1 MTEQVARQTAGYVK
15 HIKVGRS
22 TPDDDDDRSEIA
34 RCISPLLD
42 GLGWRG
48 DPSLLRAA
56 LPHLP
61 DEMGVIELM
70 NTMANLKFEGR
81 EFSTR
86 MDEIDSRML
95 PCLFVTSQGHARVV
109 LARSTEGLL
118 IFNGRSGE
126 YQQIKGSGSVG
137 RAILFRQMRM
147 GGDSFLKPQR
157 NWFRGVFARF
167 NRITALVLLTS
178 FIITVLAMLSPVF
191 IMTVY
196 DKVLSAKST
205 DVMIAVGIGIAIYIF
220 ADMGFRLIRGRL
232 LNFMSVRLGNIIGNE
247 VLRRI
252 LFLPPAFTETAN
264 LGAQVSRIRDFETV
278 REFLSG
284 SSAATI
290 FELPF
295 LFILVGGMFV
305 IAGSLAWVP
314 VAAIALFAIFA
325 VIILPFVREAN
336 GEAAQAGADKQAFV
350 VEMLSHLRS
359 VKLTGS
365 VDRWQERFRTLSAE
379 ASMGTYRT
387 AVVSSLVG
395 GVSHVLVMGAG
406 LATMTIGVTH
416 VMAGSM
422 TTGALIA
429 SMILVWRILA
439 PLRTGLATLTQ
450 IGRIRKS
457 IDQVDR
463 LMNMRLEQQLDTH
476 VSLSSE
482 LRGQVAFSNVSIRY
496 SQDAPPALVGINFNI
511 EPGQTVVIVGHDGSG
526 KSTILKLILGLY
538 QPQAGRIMLDG
549 LNVRQ
554 MDPVLLRHSVSYA
567 SQANH
572 FFYGSVAQNLR
583 LAAPN
588 ATDEELQDAIWKA
601 QVADD
606 IASLPEGIDTR
617 IGDHNIA
624 QLSSSMR
631 RRLNI
636 ARVFLRKPNLMLF
649 DEPDAGLTEF
659 EIGNLVAA
667 MQFIKGHGSIFIA
680 THSDAFLDIAD
691 QAIWLEGG
699 RIRMMGSGAEV
710 KVEYDKGEARSRA

>member
-1 MTEQVARQTAGYVK
+1 MTVEATGYVK
-15 HIKVGRS
+15 HIKVGRTVS
-22 TPDDDDDRSEIA
+22 DEDARSEIA

-48 DPSLLRAA
+48 DPSQLRAA

-61 DEMGVIELM
+61 DQMGLIELM

-81 EFSTR
+81 DFTSR
-86 MDEIDSRML
+86 MNLIDSRML
-95 PCLFVTSQGHARVV
+95 PCLFVASGDHTMVL
-109 LARSTEGLL
+109 LARSEGNMLV
-118 IFNGRSGE
+118 FDGRSGDFK
-126 YQQIKGSGSVG
+126 QIPDSRIKG
-137 RAILFRQMRM
+137 RAVLFRQMRL

-157 NWFRGVFARF
+157 DWFGGVLARF
-167 NRITALVLLTS
+167 SKITMLVLLTS

-196 DKVLSAKST
+196 DKVLSAKSP
-205 DVMIAVGIGIAIYIF
+205 DVMGAVGIGIAIYII
-220 ADMGFRLIRGRL
+220 ADIGFRLLRGRL

-305 IAGSLAWVP
+305 MAGGLAWVP
-314 VAAIALFAIFA
+314 VGAIVLFAIFA
-325 VIILPFVREAN
+325 IIILPFVREAN
-336 GEAAQAGADKQAFV
+336 SEAAQASADKQAFV
-350 VEMLSHLRS
+350 VEMLSHLRA
-359 VKLTGS
+359 VKLVGS
-365 VDRWQERFRTLSAE
+365 VALWQERYRALSAD
-379 ASMGTYRT
+379 STMGTYKT
-387 AVVSSLVG
+387 VVISSVVG

-406 LATMTIGVTH
+406 LATMAVGVTK
-416 VMAGSM
+416 VMTESLS
-422 TTGALIA
+422 TGALIA

-457 IDQVDR
+457 VDQVDR

-476 VSLSSE
+476 VALSSE
-482 LRGQVAFSNVSIRY
+482 LRGRVTFSNVSIRY
-496 SQDAPPALVGINFNI
+496 SKDAPPALLGINFNI
-511 EPGQTVVIVGHDGSG
+511 DPGQVVVVVGHDGAG

-538 QPQAGRIMLDG
+538 QPQAGRVLLDG

-554 MDPVLLRHSVSYA
+554 MDPVLLRHTISYA
-567 SQANH
+567 SQADH
-572 FFYGSVAQNLR
+572 FFYGTVAQNLR
-583 LAAPN
+583 LAAPD
-588 ATDEELQDAIWKA
+588 ASDEDIQEAIWKA

-606 IASLPEGIDTR
+606 IAALPDGIETR

-624 QLSSSMR
+624 QLSGSMR
-631 RRLNI
+631 KRLNI
-636 ARVFLRKPNLMLF
+636 ARVFLRKPKLMLL

-659 EIGNLVAA
+659 EIGNLIATL
-667 MQFIKGHGSIFIA
+667 QFIKGEGAIFIT
-680 THSDAFLDIAD
+680 THSGAFLDIAD

-710 KVEYDKGEARSRA
+710 KAEYDKDEARFGARNVA

>member
-1 MTEQVARQTAGYVK
+1 MTTQTAGYVK
-15 HIKVGRS
+15 HIKVGRT
-22 TPDDDDDRSEIA
+22 TPADGPDGAKSEIA

-61 DEMGVIELM
+61 DEMGLIELM

-81 EFSTR
+81 DFATR
-86 MDEIDSRML
+86 MSAIDSRML
-95 PCLFVTSQGHARVV
+95 PCLFVTTGGHARVL
-109 LARSTEGLL
+109 LARSEDGILCYD
-118 IFNGRSGE
+118 GRRGE
-126 YQQIKGSGSVG
+126 YKQIPDRRLKG
-137 RAILFRQMRM
+137 RAVLFRQMRL

-157 NWFRGVFARF
+157 NWFSGILARF
-167 NRITALVLLTS
+167 SGITALILLTS
-178 FIITVLAMLSPVF
+178 FIITALAMLSPVF
-191 IMTVY
+191 IMTIY
-196 DKVLSAKST
+196 DKVLSAKSPE
-205 DVMIAVGIGIAIYIF
+205 VMTAVGIGIAVYII
-220 ADMGFRLIRGRL
+220 ADIGFRLLRGRL
-232 LNFMSVRLGNIIGNE
+232 LNFMSIRLGNIIGNE

-284 SSAATI
+284 TSAATV

-295 LFILVGGMFV
+295 LIVLVGGMFV

-314 VAAIALFAIFA
+314 VGAIFLFAAFA
-325 VIILPFVREAN
+325 IIILPFVREAN
-336 GEAAQAGADKQAFV
+336 GEAAQAGAERQAFV
-350 VEMLSHLRS
+350 VEMLSNLRA
-359 VKLTGS
+359 VKLVGS
-365 VDRWQERFRTLSAE
+365 VGLWQERFRTLSGESTMA
-379 ASMGTYRT
+379 TYRST
-387 AVVSSLVG
+387 AISSLVS

-406 LATMTIGVTH
+406 LATMAVGVTH
-416 VMAGSM
+416 VMAGTL

-463 LMNMRLEQQLDTH
+463 LMNMGLEQQLDTH
-476 VSLSSE
+476 VTLSSE
-482 LRGQVAFSNVSIRY
+482 LRGRVTFSNVSIRY
-496 SQDAPPALVGINFNI
+496 SKDAPPALLGVNFNV

-554 MDPVLLRHSVSYA
+554 MDPVLLRHTVSYA

-583 LAAPN
+583 LAAPD
-588 ATDEELQDAIWKA
+588 ATDEDLQDAIWKA

-606 IASLPEGIDTR
+606 IAALPEGIETR
-617 IGDHNIA
+617 IGDHNIS
-624 QLSSSMR
+624 QLSNSMR
-631 RRLNI
+631 KRLNI
-636 ARVFLRKPNLMLF
+636 ARVFLRKPKLMLL

-659 EIGNLVAA
+659 EIGNLIAT
-667 MQFIKGHGSIFIA
+667 MQFIKGDGSIFIA
-680 THSDAFLDIAD
+680 THSSAFLDIAD
-691 QAIWLEGG
+691 HAIWLEGG
-699 RIRMMGSGAEV
+699 RVRMMGSGAEV
-710 KVEYDKGEARSRA
+710 KAQYNQDKARFSA